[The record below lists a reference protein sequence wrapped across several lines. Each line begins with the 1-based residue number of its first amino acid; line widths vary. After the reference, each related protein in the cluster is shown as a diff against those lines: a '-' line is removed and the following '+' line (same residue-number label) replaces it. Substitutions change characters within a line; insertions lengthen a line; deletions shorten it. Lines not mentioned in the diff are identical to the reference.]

1 MENNMTAISQKM
13 YDQAASGQ
21 LTICEAVVFL
31 EKEMKMRTLRE
42 KFEKFFHGLNL
53 KETLV
58 QGMLRN
64 HPDRDRDFA
73 EQRVNDWLNN
83 PANQTLEKGEAIE
96 QCFVLGLS
104 VEEADAFVTAVCEE
118 GLHWRNPDEVVYIF
132 ALQHGMGYG
141 EAEELNEEMKGILSR
156 AKQRQ
161 VLTEDSFT
169 SVIRQE
175 VSALSTKEELADY
188 LTGAVSRLGEFH
200 NRAYNLFVDM
210 LEALEHPTLYE
221 TEERAEL
228 FEPEKLTIRDIIKEY
243 FYESNVLYARE
254 RSYSEKRRGRELSE
268 ENAFI
273 LTEVKKKISDHWPNE
288 KTLERMK
295 ARETDVTRKALILLF
310 LATDAGPAAED
321 EEDMESAWS
330 AEEVFE
336 DLYQRLNDMLL
347 QCNFMQLDPRSPFDW
362 LILYCICVEDMFDVD
377 VRMKAVFKEMFG
389 ERP

>member
-1 MENNMTAISQKM
+1 MNNNMTAISQKM
-13 YDQAASGQ
+13 YDQAAAGQ
-21 LTICEAVVFL
+21 LTVREAVDFL
-31 EKEMKMRTLRE
+31 EKEMQMRTLRE
-42 KFEKFFHGLNL
+42 KFEKFFHGQNL

-58 QGMLRN
+58 RGLLRN
-64 HPDRDRDFA
+64 HPDRDGDFA
-73 EQRVNDWLNN
+73 ERRVNDWLNN

-96 QCFVLGLS
+96 QCFVMGLS
-104 VEEADAFVTAVCEE
+104 AEEADAFVTAVCEE
-118 GLHWRNPDEVVYIF
+118 GLHWRNSDEVVYIF
-132 ALQHGMGYG
+132 ALQQGMGYG

-161 VLTEDSFT
+161 VLAEDSFT

-175 VSALSTKEELADY
+175 VSVLSTKEELAEY
-188 LTGAVSRLGEFH
+188 LAGAVSRLGEFH
-200 NRAYNLFVDM
+200 NRAYSLFMDM
-210 LEALEHPTLYE
+210 LEKLEHPKLCE

-228 FEPEKLTIRDIIKEY
+228 FEPEKLTIRDIIQEY

-254 RSYSEKRRGRELSE
+254 RSYLGKRRGRTLSE
-268 ENAFI
+268 ENEFI

-288 KTLERMK
+288 KTLARMK

-310 LATDAGPAAED
+310 LATDEGPAADD
-321 EEDMESAWS
+321 EEDVESTWS